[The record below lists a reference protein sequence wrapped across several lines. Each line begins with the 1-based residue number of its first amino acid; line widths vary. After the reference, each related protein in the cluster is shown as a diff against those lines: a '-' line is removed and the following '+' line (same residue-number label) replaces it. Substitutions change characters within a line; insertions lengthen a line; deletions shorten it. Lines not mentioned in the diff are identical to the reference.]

1 MNSTEGNRQIDSS
14 SARIE
19 VQRSIENIG
28 VNNWNSCITESVSP
42 FTDYRF
48 LHALEHSGCVMN
60 STGWQPMH
68 LELRV
73 SDRTVG
79 VMPMYLK
86 AHSMGEFVFDYQW
99 AGAWE
104 NAGGNYYP
112 KLQVCVPFTPV
123 ADRRI
128 LLAEKD
134 RNQELEPLFTNLL
147 IEIVEQNALSSAHL
161 TFLDRAQCNRV
172 CTSPQFLQR
181 TDTQLHWQ
189 NKEYSSFND
198 FLATL
203 STKKRKNIR
212 RERKLALQEALTIEW
227 LTGADILERH
237 WDVFYQC
244 YLDTSARKWGR
255 PYLNRRFFSLLSE
268 TMQEQILLILAK
280 SNRRYVAGSLHF
292 IGQDILF
299 GRNWGCIEHYPFLHF
314 ELCYYQAIEYAIQHG
329 LKTIEG
335 GAQGN
340 YKISRGY
347 EPVTTYSA
355 HYISNQNFRQ
365 AISNFLEDEE
375 EYVRI
380 DQEFLVQSLPFKQHD

>member
-1 MNSTEGNRQIDSS
+1 MSNTNGNRQIDQSS
-14 SARIE
+14 VKIE
-19 VQRSIENIG
+19 VQRSIEDIG
-28 VNNWNSCITESVSP
+28 VDNWNSCITESVSP

-161 TFLDRAQCNRV
+161 TFLDSAQCNRV

-189 NKEYSSFND
+189 NKEYSSFTD

-212 RERKLALQEALTIEW
+212 RERKLALQEALTIDW
-227 LTGADILERH
+227 LTGTDILERH

-255 PYLNRRFFSLLSE
+255 PYLNRRFFSLLSD
-268 TMQEQILLILAK
+268 TMQDQILLILAK

-299 GRNWGCIEHYPFLHF
+299 GRNWGCIEHHPFLHF

-347 EPVTTYSA
+347 EPITTYSA

>member
-1 MNSTEGNRQIDSS
+1 MNNTNGNRQIDQSS
-14 SARIE
+14 VKIE
-19 VQRSIENIG
+19 VHRSIEDIG

-42 FTDYRF
+42 FTDHRF

-68 LELRV
+68 LELRD

-112 KLQVCVPFTPV
+112 KLQVCIPFTPV

-134 RNQELEPLFTNLL
+134 RNQELEPLFTNVLV
-147 IEIVEQNALSSAHL
+147 EIVEQNALSSAHL

-212 RERKLALQEALTIEW
+212 RERKQALQEALTIEW

-292 IGQDILF
+292 IGQEILF
-299 GRNWGCIEHYPFLHF
+299 GRNWGCIEHHPFLHF